1 MKKLFCVLAVMM
13 LCGCVTVRY
22 PDGRIETRIDDDVI
36 VYAQAAVQ
44 IGTIAYNAYVASRGD
59 DTSLEAQNRQ
69 AQLLDAARQAI
80 SAYNVMASALGKPL
94 IDYEI
99 VDDLLVLK

>member
-1 MKKLFCVLAVMM
+1 
-13 LCGCVTVRY
+13 VRY

-44 IGTIAYNAYVASRGD
+44 IGTIAYNADVASRGED
-59 DTSLEAQNRQ
+59 ESIEAQNRQ

-94 IDYEI
+94 IDYEMVAGLI
-99 VDDLLVLK
+99 VLK